1 MAYDDEGNLVPDP
14 IPASVVL
21 GEAVIPNHPVL
32 AQLKEQIE
40 TLTGQRDSWITDHNI
55 MRDRWV
61 NAKAAIEALKSN
73 VKQLIVDNI
82 DSLDKDFA
90 EALAE
95 AMDIELTKTVA
106 ISGTINFSGTVEVSI
121 FDEEALDDVRYN
133 TNVSDLSVEF
143 NGDYLDG
150 LEYDTEDVEWT
161 DY

>member
-1 MAYDDEGNLVPDP
+1 MAYDENGNLVPDP
-14 IPASVVL
+14 IPASMVS
-21 GEAVIPNHPVL
+21 GEAVSTHPVL
-32 AQLKEQIE
+32 TSLREQIE
-40 TLTGQRDSWITDHNI
+40 TLTGQRDSWERDHNI

-73 VKQLIVDNI
+73 VRQLIVDNI
-82 DSLDKDFA
+82 DSLDRDFA

-106 ISGTINFSGTVEVSI
+106 ISGSISFSGTVEVSI

-133 TNVSDLSVEF
+133 TNVSDLTVDF
-143 NGDYLDG
+143 NGEELSGLD
-150 LEYDTEDVEWT
+150 YDTEDVEWM

>member
-1 MAYDDEGNLVPDP
+1 MAYDENGNLVPDP
-14 IPASVVL
+14 IPASLVL
-21 GEAVIPNHPVL
+21 GEAVSTHPVL

-40 TLTGQRDSWITDHNI
+40 TLTGQRDSWERDHNI

-73 VKQLIVDNI
+73 VRQLIVDNI
-82 DSLDKDFA
+82 DSLDRDFA

-95 AMDIELTKTVA
+95 AMDIELTKTVS
-106 ISGTINFSGTVEVSI
+106 ISGTISFAGTVEVSI

-133 TNVSDLSVEF
+133 TNVSDLTVDF
-143 NGDYLDG
+143 NGEELSGLD
-150 LEYDTEDVEWT
+150 YDTEDVEWT

>member
-1 MAYDDEGNLVPDP
+1 MAYDENGNLVPDP
-14 IPASVVL
+14 IPASLVS
-21 GEAVIPNHPVL
+21 GEAVSTHPVL
-32 AQLKEQIE
+32 TNLKEQIE
-40 TLTGQRDSWITDHNI
+40 TLTGQRDSWERDHNI

-82 DSLDKDFA
+82 DSLDRDFA

-95 AMDIELTKTVA
+95 AMDIEMTKTVS
-106 ISGTINFSGTVEVSI
+106 ISGTISFAGTVEVSI

-133 TNVSDLSVEF
+133 TNVSDLTVDF
-143 NGDYLDG
+143 NGEELSGLD
-150 LEYDTEDVEWT
+150 YDTEDVEWS

>member
-1 MAYDDEGNLVPDP
+1 MAYDENGNVVPNP

-21 GEAVIPNHPVL
+21 GEAVSEHPVL

-40 TLTGQRDSWITDHNI
+40 TLTGQRDSWKQDHDI

-61 NAKAAIEALKSN
+61 NAKAGIEAMKSN
-73 VKQLIVDNI
+73 VKELIVDNI

-95 AMDIELTKTVA
+95 AMGIELTKTVA
-106 ISGTINFSGTVEVSI
+106 ISGSISFSGTVEVSI
-121 FDEEALDDVRYN
+121 FDEESLDDVRYN
-133 TNVSDLSVEF
+133 TNVSDLSIEF
-143 NGDYLDG
+143 NGDYLSNLD
-150 LEYDTEDVEWT
+150 YDTEDVEWT

>member
-1 MAYDDEGNLVPDP
+1 MAYDENGNLIPDP
-14 IPASVVL
+14 IPASLVL
-21 GEAVIPNHPVL
+21 GEAVSTHPVL
-32 AQLKEQIE
+32 TSLREQIE
-40 TLTGQRDSWITDHNI
+40 TLTGQRDSWERDHNI

-73 VKQLIVDNI
+73 VRQLIVDNI
-82 DSLDKDFA
+82 DSLDRDFA

-106 ISGTINFSGTVEVSI
+106 ISGSISFSGTVEVSI

-133 TNVSDLSVEF
+133 TNVSDLTVDF
-143 NGDYLDG
+143 NGEELSGLD
-150 LEYDTEDVEWT
+150 YDTEDVEWT

>member
-1 MAYDDEGNLVPDP
+1 MAYDENGNLVPDP
-14 IPASVVL
+14 IPASMVL
-21 GEAVIPNHPVL
+21 GEAVSTHPVL
-32 AQLKEQIE
+32 TQLREQIE
-40 TLTGQRDSWITDHNI
+40 TLTGQRDSWETDHNI
-55 MRDRWV
+55 MRERWV

-95 AMDIELTKTVA
+95 AMDIELTKTVS

-121 FDEEALDDVRYN
+121 FDEDSLDDVRYN

>member
-1 MAYDDEGNLVPDP
+1 MAYDENGNVVPNP

-21 GEAVIPNHPVL
+21 GEAVSEHPVL

-95 AMDIELTKTVA
+95 AMGIELTKTVV
-106 ISGTINFSGTVEVSI
+106 ISGSISFSGTVEVSI
-121 FDEEALDDVRYN
+121 FDEESLDDVRYN
-133 TNVSDLSVEF
+133 TNVSDLSIEF
-143 NGDYLDG
+143 NGDYLER
-150 LEYDTEDVEWT
+150 LEYDTEDVEWS

>member
-1 MAYDDEGNLVPDP
+1 MAYDENGNLVPDP

-21 GEAVIPNHPVL
+21 GEAVSTHPVL
-32 AQLKEQIE
+32 TQLKEQIADLE
-40 TLTGQRDSWITDHNI
+40 NQRDSWITDHNI

-61 NAKAAIEALKSN
+61 NAKASIEAYKSN
-73 VKQLIVDNI
+73 VKELIVDNI

-95 AMDIELTKTVA
+95 AMDIELTKRVS

-121 FDEEALDDVRYN
+121 FDEDVLDDVRYN

-143 NGDYLDG
+143 NGDYLDD
-150 LEYDTEDVEWT
+150 LDYETDDVEWQE
-161 DY
+161 

>member
-1 MAYDDEGNLVPDP
+1 MAYDENGNLVPDP

-21 GEAVIPNHPVL
+21 GEAVSTHPVL
-32 AQLKEQIE
+32 TNLKEQIE
-40 TLTGQRDSWITDHNI
+40 TLEGQRDSWERDHNI

-73 VKQLIVDNI
+73 VRQLIVDNI
-82 DSLDKDFA
+82 DSLDRDFA

-95 AMDIELTKTVA
+95 AMDIELTKTVS
-106 ISGTINFSGTVEVSI
+106 ISGTISFAGTVEVSI

-150 LEYDTEDVEWT
+150 LDYDTEDVEWT

>member
-1 MAYDDEGNLVPDP
+1 MAYDENGNLVPDP

-21 GEAVIPNHPVL
+21 GEAVSTHPVL
-32 AQLKEQIE
+32 AQLREEIE

-73 VKQLIVDNI
+73 VKELIVENI
-82 DSLDKDFA
+82 DGLDKDFA

-95 AMDIELTKTVA
+95 AMGIELTRTVA
-106 ISGTINFSGTVEVSI
+106 ISGSISFSGTVEVSI
-121 FDEEALDDVRYN
+121 FDEEVLDDVRYN
-133 TNVSDLSVEF
+133 TNVGELSVEF
-143 NGDYLDG
+143 NGDQLDS
-150 LEYDTEDVEWT
+150 LDYDTEDVEWS